1 MEITEK
7 IQKEEIILEI
17 TGRIDTNTS
26 RFLQEKLLNTFQ
38 KSRNVRMDLKNVDYV
53 SSAGLRVFL
62 IGAKTAQA
70 NQGTLKFSG
79 VQEQVMEVLQITG
92 FDKVLDLW
100 GDIR

>member
-26 RFLQEKLLNTFQ
+26 RLLQEKLLSTFQ
-38 KSRNVRMDLKNVDYV
+38 KSRNVWMDLKHVDYV

-62 IGAKTAQA
+62 IGVKTAQA
-70 NQGTLKFSG
+70 NMGTLKFSG

-100 GDIR
+100 GDIQ